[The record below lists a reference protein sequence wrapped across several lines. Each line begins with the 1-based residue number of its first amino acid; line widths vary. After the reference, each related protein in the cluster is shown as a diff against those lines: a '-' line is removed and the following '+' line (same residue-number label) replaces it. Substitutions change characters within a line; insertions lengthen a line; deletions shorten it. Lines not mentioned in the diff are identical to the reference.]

1 MHSLDQLLR
10 AKRDGRTVRV
20 VEETDRCLRF
30 TIDGVPADNRENGN
44 PNSHA
49 NGHGHPAVLPPAK
62 KQKTAK
68 VFVVVD

>member
-30 TIDGVPADNRENGN
+30 TIDGEADNRENGY
-44 PNSHA
+44 PNGHA
-49 NGHGHPAVLPPAK
+49 NSHGHPAVLPPAK
-62 KQKTAK
+62 KQKAAK

>member
-30 TIDGVPADNRENGN
+30 TIDGVPADNRENGY
-44 PNSHA
+44 PNHA

-62 KQKTAK
+62 KQKAAK

>member
-1 MHSLDQLLR
+1 M
-10 AKRDGRTVRV
+10 

-30 TIDGVPADNRENGN
+30 TIDGVPADNRENGY
-44 PNSHA
+44 PNHA